1 MEIDFDLYR
10 RRKVITLRSHRTEK
24 NLGISREEF
33 IAHGANV
40 TCLALGHKSGHV
52 LVTGGDDKKV
62 NLWAVG
68 KPSCIIS
75 LSGHMTPIE
84 CVRFGHTENTVCAGS
99 VAGALKVW
107 DLEACRLMRT
117 LTGHKSSV
125 RCVEFHPYGDF
136 LTSGSKDTSIKLWD
150 IRRKGCIFTYKGHTE
165 AVNSL
170 KFSPDGQWIAS
181 AGQEGIVKLWDLRM
195 GRMLREFTEH
205 TGPVNSVEFHP
216 HEFLLASSSQDHSI
230 NFWDLEH
237 FSLVSTTGRESSPSR
252 CLLFSNSGDVL
263 FSGAHD
269 MLRVYGWEPA
279 RTIRIKPVSWGK
291 VRDMAISLADD
302 KVIAASFHSTNVSIW
317 VIETSELTG
326 SGGLGSEVAE
336 DRASPQANPFS
347 HGNSLR
353 KSFSKQKPSPEAK
366 KALSVK
372 TIEESERSETD
383 PEDDVQPEI
392 HNVLDYQ
399 QVFQPSRSLNRSPTI
414 SIYES
419 PRPVTVAPSASL
431 YKSTAPPSYQKPA
444 VIELLGQEKEVEEDD
459 ETPADRTFTLT
470 EPSVLSYSM
479 PDIDSPV
486 SKDRISD
493 AANRTLK
500 CDDALK
506 FSRSKIRREKP
517 KKISKTLP
525 GFGPSKPGSTS
536 SPMLY
541 SNPPNMANV
550 LMDRRQSLSPP
561 TTLPFATTMQVH
573 SPPTLPPSPA
583 ATRYHQRRH
592 SVTRDPGPSAFA
604 AHQPSAHLENEFPVK
619 LSSIHHSSSES
630 SVPKAASVQHQRLST
645 KHSRSISQSSSVP
658 KAMLRE
664 TKSDRG
670 SQLLSSP
677 SISPPRTPEED
688 FIPMSAPH
696 PAGLNFEDFLPKSYK
711 ERLSYT
717 QGVPHKSEAEVF
729 STIFGSHDHIMGI
742 LDERVRRLH
751 QIHTLWQTKDL
762 KAAVETAVNLDDN
775 AVIIDFLTA
784 ITPRPNIW
792 NLDICV
798 AVLPTISELL
808 QSRYETHMRVG
819 CDALRLIVRNFSP
832 LIKSN
837 VLSGS
842 VGFGVDIPREERY
855 HKCVKCY
862 NTLVSI
868 RAFLLKRQTIQGPMG
883 QTFRELHLS
892 LQEIDAK

>member
-1 MEIDFDLYR
+1 MEIDFVLYR
-10 RRKVITLRSHRTEK
+10 RRKVITLRSNRNEE
-24 NLGISREEF
+24 NLGMRREEF

-263 FSGAHD
+263 FSGAND

-279 RTIRIKPVSWGK
+279 RTIRIKPVPWGK

-326 SGGLGSEVAE
+326 SGLLASEAAE

-431 YKSTAPPSYQKPA
+431 YKSTLPQSYREPT
-444 VIELLGQEKEVEEDD
+444 VNELHGHEKEVDEDD
-459 ETPADRTFTLT
+459 ESPGDRTFTLT

-493 AANRTLK
+493 A
-500 CDDALK
+500 
-506 FSRSKIRREKP
+506 
-517 KKISKTLP
+517 
-525 GFGPSKPGSTS
+525 GFGSSQPGSTS

-541 SNPPNMANV
+541 TNPPNMANV

-561 TTLPFATTMQVH
+561 TTAPFGSTLQTH
-573 SPPTLPPSPA
+573 SSSTLPPSPA

-592 SVTRDPGPSAFA
+592 SVSRDPGPSAFA
-604 AHQPSAHLENEFPVK
+604 AHQPSADLDNEFPVK

-630 SVPKAASVQHQRLST
+630 SVPKAASVQHQRHST

-658 KAMLRE
+658 KATLRE

-670 SQLLSSP
+670 GQLLSSP
-677 SISPPRTPEED
+677 SISPPRTPEEE

-711 ERLSYT
+711 QRLSYT
-717 QGVPHKSEAEVF
+717 QGLPHKSEAEVF
-729 STIFGSHDHIMGI
+729 TTIFGSHDHIMSI
-742 LDERVRRLH
+742 LDDRVRRLH

-775 AVIIDFLTA
+775 NGVVVDFLSA

-808 QSRYETHMRVG
+808 QSKYETHMRAG

-842 VGFGVDIPREERY
+842 AGFGVDIPREERY
-855 HKCVKCY
+855 QKCVKCY
-862 NTLVSI
+862 NILVSI
-868 RAFLLKRQTIQGPMG
+868 RAFLLKRQTLQGPMG
-883 QTFRELHLS
+883 QAFRELHVS